1 MSSKKGQAAMEYLM
15 TYGWALV
22 ALVIVIAALMAT
34 GAFNPSYLIAEECT
48 LQPDLSCTGH
58 VLYLDTGGT
67 PQLEFR
73 ISNGLGYDI
82 ILSGVNVTTSNGDRY
97 ESYDLDPVGAEIE
110 QGETAIISMEL
121 DGLDT
126 YKDEVERMRVGLRYI
141 TCAPE
146 VNPECDVDG
155 PEHIIS
161 GRIVAHTAVET
172 S

>member
-22 ALVIVIAALMAT
+22 ALVVVIAALMAT

-58 VLYLDTGGT
+58 VLYLDTSET

-82 ILSGVNVTTSNGDRY
+82 VLSGVNITTSNGDVY
-97 ESYDLDPVGAEIE
+97 EDYSLDISGDEID
-110 QGETAIISMEL
+110 QGETAIVSMEL
-121 DGLDT
+121 DGLPT
-126 YKDEVERMRVGLRYI
+126 HKDEVERFRVSLKYI
-141 TCAPE
+141 SCAPE
-146 VNPECDVDG
+146 VNPGCTEDE
-155 PEHIIS
+155 PEHVIS
-161 GRIVAHTAVET
+161 GRIVAHTAEEDA
-172 S
+172 